1 MDKTIIKR
9 NGSIV
14 PFDKLKIAK
23 AIERAF
29 LSVDKTID
37 QEAVEYGDRIAN
49 NIEENWKPD
58 LTVENV
64 QDMVETQLMSGHRK
78 DVAQAYIRYRYEHAL
93 AREKYSELIDAV
105 QEKLEASNVQNQNAN
120 LDEHSFGG
128 RMGEM
133 GSAVSTTYAL
143 DYIMSPKAK
152 YNHQNNRIYTH
163 DLNSYAVGMHNCFD
177 PSTTFI
183 TSKGVKSFNDFVDG
197 DKVSVLGPDGN
208 WHNAVVKYYGKQK
221 LNKYLFKKNRTEIE
235 IMATS
240 NHRWIMKDGSVKE
253 GLKVGDKLFDS
264 PYCWEDFSFE
274 DLSNKGKFYWCLG
287 FVMGDGTKET
297 RYDKTLKEY
306 RKNGTCKVK
315 LCGDKAKYLYRFQE
329 CGYGLNCSAKEPEVS
344 GIPYDKTIPCFD
356 NLPVEYA
363 IAYIHGLYDADG
375 CHATARSTGK
385 PIFSIQSSNKD
396 VCDFIEKYFPVAG
409 LYINSIRDKTGQ
421 ETNFGVRGY
430 TKEYSFFGLPSIKF
444 IWAVKSI
451 IPVDN
456 ELHDVWCLEVE
467 DVHSFILENGIPTG
481 NCLTLPLDD
490 LFANGFN
497 TRQTDIRAPKSV
509 STAFQLL
516 AVTFQTQSLCQF
528 GGVASGHIDWTMV
541 PYVRMSFY
549 KHYKDGI
556 KYIDTFAS
564 IPEFDINRSIDDNVY
579 KRHSKAYQYALDM
592 TAREVH
598 QSVEG
603 AYHNL
608 KKLGR
613 LNSNVKNLAA

>member
-1 MDKTIIKR
+1 MNKTIIKR

-64 QDMVETQLMSGHRK
+64 QDMVETQLMSSHRK

-133 GSAVSTTYAL
+133 GSAVATTYAL

-163 DLNSYAVGMHNCFD
+163 DLNSYAVGMH
-177 PSTTFI
+177 
-183 TSKGVKSFNDFVDG
+183 
-197 DKVSVLGPDGN
+197 
-208 WHNAVVKYYGKQK
+208 
-221 LNKYLFKKNRTEIE
+221 
-235 IMATS
+235 
-240 NHRWIMKDGSVKE
+240 
-253 GLKVGDKLFDS
+253 
-264 PYCWEDFSFE
+264 
-274 DLSNKGKFYWCLG
+274 
-287 FVMGDGTKET
+287 
-297 RYDKTLKEY
+297 
-306 RKNGTCKVK
+306 
-315 LCGDKAKYLYRFQE
+315 
-329 CGYGLNCSAKEPEVS
+329 
-344 GIPYDKTIPCFD
+344 
-356 NLPVEYA
+356 
-363 IAYIHGLYDADG
+363 
-375 CHATARSTGK
+375 
-385 PIFSIQSSNKD
+385 
-396 VCDFIEKYFPVAG
+396 
-409 LYINSIRDKTGQ
+409 
-421 ETNFGVRGY
+421 
-430 TKEYSFFGLPSIKF
+430 
-444 IWAVKSI
+444 
-451 IPVDN
+451 
-456 ELHDVWCLEVE
+456 
-467 DVHSFILENGIPTG
+467 

-528 GGVASGHIDWTMV
+528 G
-541 PYVRMSFY
+541 
-549 KHYKDGI
+549 
-556 KYIDTFAS
+556 
-564 IPEFDINRSIDDNVY
+564 
-579 KRHSKAYQYALDM
+579 
-592 TAREVH
+592 
-598 QSVEG
+598 
-603 AYHNL
+603 
-608 KKLGR
+608 
-613 LNSNVKNLAA
+613 

>member
-49 NIEENWKPD
+49 NIEENWEPD

-120 LDEHSFGG
+120 IDEHSFGG

-133 GSAVSTTYAL
+133 GSAVATTYAL

-163 DLNSYAVGMHNCFD
+163 DLNSYAVGMH
-177 PSTTFI
+177 
-183 TSKGVKSFNDFVDG
+183 
-197 DKVSVLGPDGN
+197 
-208 WHNAVVKYYGKQK
+208 
-221 LNKYLFKKNRTEIE
+221 
-235 IMATS
+235 
-240 NHRWIMKDGSVKE
+240 
-253 GLKVGDKLFDS
+253 
-264 PYCWEDFSFE
+264 
-274 DLSNKGKFYWCLG
+274 
-287 FVMGDGTKET
+287 
-297 RYDKTLKEY
+297 
-306 RKNGTCKVK
+306 
-315 LCGDKAKYLYRFQE
+315 
-329 CGYGLNCSAKEPEVS
+329 
-344 GIPYDKTIPCFD
+344 
-356 NLPVEYA
+356 
-363 IAYIHGLYDADG
+363 
-375 CHATARSTGK
+375 
-385 PIFSIQSSNKD
+385 
-396 VCDFIEKYFPVAG
+396 
-409 LYINSIRDKTGQ
+409 
-421 ETNFGVRGY
+421 
-430 TKEYSFFGLPSIKF
+430 
-444 IWAVKSI
+444 
-451 IPVDN
+451 
-456 ELHDVWCLEVE
+456 
-467 DVHSFILENGIPTG
+467 

-564 IPEFDINRSIDDNVY
+564 IPEFDVNRSIDDNVY

-592 TAREVH
+592 TTREVH

-608 KKLGR
+608 NSLQSRSGNQLPFSSLNYGTCTLPEGRMVTKAILECSLEGTGALHRTPIFPCGIFTMKKGVNYPGDPNYDLFKLALKSTAKRLYPNYGNGDWSAQKVWVKYDRDRKQEVLNELSDEEYKKLYDIVAENEKIADFLMLTPSMGK
-613 LNSNVKNLAA
+613 LYVDQKEKPGEVFATMGK